1 MANEFDKTNRNSDI
15 RLDKKV
21 VDRGVT
27 EFTSATEIE
36 CTFRNIDN
44 ENEDRNHSA
53 SKRLRVGS
61 NLSVRNLGTAS
72 SFSDNCRFIAVD
84 NFMSLSLSAILKKD
98 CQLIVNSYPFTSA
111 SRISILHISTES
123 VLNRW
128 SCIPDV

>member
-1 MANEFDKTNRNSDI
+1 MLIICLRNRNSDI

-61 NLSVRNLGTAS
+61 SIFFFVMMKICLFVILALPLAS
-72 SFSDNCRFIAVD
+72 QTTVD
-84 NFMSLSLSAILKKD
+84 LLLWIIL
-98 CQLIVNSYPFTSA
+98 
-111 SRISILHISTES
+111 
-123 VLNRW
+123 
-128 SCIPDV
+128 